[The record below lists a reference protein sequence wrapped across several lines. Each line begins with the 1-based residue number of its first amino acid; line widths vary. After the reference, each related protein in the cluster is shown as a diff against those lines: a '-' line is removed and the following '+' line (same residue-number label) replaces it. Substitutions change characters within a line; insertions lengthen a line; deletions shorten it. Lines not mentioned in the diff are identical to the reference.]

1 MLPTAANADVAEL
14 LRQDSDWR
22 LPPLWRSEFRQVLLK
37 VVRAEA
43 TGGWA
48 PGSCAGH
55 RYGLLHV
62 RRRIRR
68 TGTAAQLHAA
78 DLRSQVAAAFS
89 GSCQETRPIGSAP
102 QRHHRAI
109 QDCTRLHRFLEH
121 PIHSRALGPPP
132 AHRHPTAKLAGL
144 APLAGGPLSPP
155 RSPPAP
161 PPARGTGDLPQ
172 GIQASLDN
180 PQASH

>member
-1 MLPTAANADVAEL
+1 
-14 LRQDSDWR
+14 
-22 LPPLWRSEFRQVLLK
+22 
-37 VVRAEA
+37 
-43 TGGWA
+43 
-48 PGSCAGH
+48 
-55 RYGLLHV
+55 
-62 RRRIRR
+62 
-68 TGTAAQLHAA
+68 LHAA